1 MKKFISSLLAIIFAL
16 STFGSVFSA
25 SAENVTAISMTAQLK
40 NAFKNGGSY
49 ELSRDLFSVYGF
61 PIEKDVK
68 LNGKEYSINAQ
79 SNGGSSATFYQ
90 NEYVSSSFSN
100 VVFKGT
106 EKADVGIWVGSG
118 TMSFDSCTVSDF
130 TITSNRMAALAAGGG
145 AQLILN
151 DTVFNNNL
159 DYDVG
164 VFDYSTAVFNGS
176 TAVNSVV
183 LDYCSTL
190 NINDSSTVSNIYYN
204 SVSSGYSLINIGEN
218 WSGTTSITFK
228 NPVSRIIGSV
238 AEGAD
243 ISNITVTNSGCR
255 LENQNSKLVLICEE
269 NETAI
274 HFDMNTREA
283 LFKGSTGFLYGEAEI
298 NVPSIDLICGL
309 QPETMVQKVY
319 AGKQHPTADAIRT
332 SSALLSAGVKDME
345 VYLQDHY
352 LEWPYDAPRQGEE
365 IDLDSYQKT
374 VEEILYAMI
383 CDEAQQGDEGAF
395 SGSDGKY
402 YVLNDNKDLYNFV
415 LFNEPDQIWYWNNLE
430 GLKAAWKKI
439 YNAVHAIYP
448 DARCAG
454 PNFAGYNKD
463 SYDSFLSFCYDNNCL
478 PEVITWHE
486 LGDSSLTDFYTH
498 YDEIKE
504 MQAKYYT
511 QEYAL
516 KTGRS
521 YQPKLLVN
529 EYARHYDIGAP
540 GGLVKWL
547 SMFEDKD
554 MSGCLAYWAMANT
567 LNELA
572 ADQNSPTSSWWVYH
586 WYAQMTGEQCPLV
599 SPEFDKT
606 RFYGLTSYDEDNNT
620 AYVLFGG
627 CEDKNGCEAVYLDNM
642 DETNLVNDYG
652 DVYAKI
658 YNVGFSGQLGTNY
671 KPDLVYE
678 GYLGTEDN
686 TLKIAM
692 NNTDEMQAYFAVLSY
707 SNTIGGYEINLSNP
721 VYSYEAEDADLLGGA
736 TAYSK
741 GGWSTFA
748 TSGRAEVGS
757 INNNGDGVKFTVT
770 VPEDGYYSASLF
782 YSLQAPY
789 VNPKTLEPDANGQ
802 NRGIGKSLPYGVELD
817 GEKQEN
823 IVLESTASWAYKS
836 HCDMAYY
843 LTAGEH
849 TLTFKH
855 INGDEG
861 NKGNLQL
868 VAALDKLDIKK
879 FANNENDFEIDLR
892 EMKSFKEWNG
902 YRVTAVAPAEGYY
915 YVSSSV
921 SISKQNVDYAS
932 DAKSFSKCGVYD
944 VPIDGSHIY
953 LNKGA
958 NTLYIE
964 GGQNLVFHYEDTFDI
979 DTGGALVVKS
989 SDITLHGN
997 SPVLKKNAYANSGYV
1012 ISELGIGQN
1021 PDKNDK
1027 AEYNYATFKVRAKKD
1042 GRYNFTINYSND
1054 EPAPVMLKSDGTTYL
1069 HPYNMDLVERYA
1081 QISVNGGEPET
1092 VYFKNTLSW
1101 DTFKTV
1107 SVQFDLKEGINEI
1120 KIYNDNSYQFSSLV
1134 NSTAP
1139 EISSIVITNTSDKYS
1154 QAEFVKGAKS
1164 TTHSFNTVSSKV
1176 ITPATL
1182 SANGKLEN
1190 TVVCSE
1196 CGYKTT
1202 RTETINK
1209 IVSCTLSKT
1218 TYTYNGKVQ
1227 KPSVTVKDSK
1237 GKTIASGNYTLTY
1250 SNKNSKAYGKYTV
1263 KITFKGNYK
1272 GTKTLTYYIS
1282 PKGTTVSK
1290 ITSPKSKQLKVTWK
1304 KQTSN
1309 TNGYQIQIATD
1320 IKFTKDVKSYTVT
1333 SNKTTSKT
1341 LTGLK
1346 SKKKYFVR
1354 IRTYKTVKGVKCY
1367 STWSGSKYATT
1378 KK

>member
-1 MKKFISSLLAIIFAL
+1 MKKVISSLLAIIFVL

-25 SAENVTAISMTAQLK
+25 SAESVASLVSTAQLK
-40 NAFKNGGSY
+40 SAFKLGGNY
-49 ELSRDLFSVYGF
+49 ELTRDLFSVTAF
-61 PIEKDVK
+61 PIESDVK
-68 LNGKEYSINAQ
+68 LDGKGYSISAQ
-79 SNGGSSATFYQ
+79 NNGYAAAVFYQ
-90 NEYVSSSFSN
+90 NENVSSSFSN
-100 VVFKGT
+100 LGVKGAA
-106 EKADVGIWVGSG
+106 KPDVGVWVGWG
-118 TMSFDSCTVSDF
+118 TMSFDSCTISNF
-130 TITSNRMAALAAGGG
+130 TITSNRYAAICAGNSSE
-145 AQLILN
+145 LVLN
-151 DTVFNNNL
+151 DTAFSNNAE
-159 DYDVG
+159 YDI
-164 VFDYSTAVFNGS
+164 TAADSASVTLSGS
-176 TAVNSVV
+176 TS
-183 LDYCSTL
+183 LDKMR
-190 NINDSSTVSNIYYN
+190 
-204 SVSSGYSLINIGEN
+204 VSSNFAKINIGKGF
-218 WSGTTSITFK
+218 SDAFVLTFD
-228 NPVSRIIGSV
+228 NPVAKVIGTV
-238 AEGAD
+238 ADGAD
-243 ISNITVTNSGCR
+243 ISNITVTNQGYH
-255 LENQNSKLVLICEE
+255 LENQNGKLVLA
-269 NETAI
+269 TAREAAI
-274 HFDMNTREA
+274 RFDMSTRET
-283 LFKGSTGFLYGEAEI
+283 LYKGSTGFLYGASEI
-298 NVPSIDLICGL
+298 NVPSIDLIYGL

-352 LEWPYDAPRQGEE
+352 LEWPYDAPMKDGK
-365 IDLDSYQKT
+365 IDLDAYQKT
-374 VEEILYAMI
+374 VEEILYVMI
-383 CDEAQQGDEGAF
+383 CDEAKQGNDGAF
-395 SGSDGKY
+395 LGTDGKY
-402 YVLNDNKDLYNFV
+402 YVLNENKDLYNFV

-439 YNAVHAIYP
+439 YDAVHAIYP
-448 DARCAG
+448 EARCAG
-454 PNFAGYNKD
+454 PNFAGYNQQ
-463 SYDSFLSFCYDNNCL
+463 SYDSFLAFCYQNDCL

-498 YDEIKE
+498 YDEVKA

-511 QEYAL
+511 EEYAL

-529 EYARHYDIGAP
+529 EYARHYDIGSP

-547 SMFEDKD
+547 AMFEDKD

-599 SPEFDKT
+599 SPDFDKT
-606 RFYGLTSYDEDNNT
+606 RFYGLTSYDEEINT

-627 CEDKNGCEAVYLDNM
+627 NEDKNGREAVYLDNLDSTSLM
-642 DETNLVNDYG
+642 NEYG
-652 DVYAKI
+652 IVRAKVYA
-658 YNVGFSGQLGTNY
+658 VSFSGQLGAT
-671 KPDLVYE
+671 YE
-678 GYLGTEDN
+678 PEVVFDGELKAEDN
-686 TLKIAM
+686 TLKITV
-692 NNTDEMQAYFAVLSY
+692 NNTDEMQAYFAVLTKGYGSEY
-707 SNTIGGYEINLSNP
+707 SDEALEYP
-721 VYSYEAEDADLLGGA
+721 VLSYEAEDAELLGGA
-736 TAYSK
+736 RAYSK

-757 INNNGDGVKFTVT
+757 INNNGDGVKFTIN
-770 VPEDGYYSASLF
+770 VPEDGEYIASLF

-802 NRGIGKSLPYGVELD
+802 NRGIGKSLPYGFELD
-817 GEKQEN
+817 GKKQDN
-823 IVLESTASWAYKS
+823 IILESTASWSYKN
-836 HCDMAYY
+836 HCDNWLY

-879 FANNENDFEIDLR
+879 YSNNEYDFNVELSH
-892 EMKSFKEWNG
+892 MKSFKEWNG
-902 YRVTAVAPAEGYY
+902 YRITAVAPAEGYY
-915 YVSSSV
+915 YVSSNQG
-921 SISKQNVDYAS
+921 ISKQNVDYAS
-932 DAKSFSKCGVYD
+932 DAKSFSKCSVYD
-944 VPIDGSHIY
+944 VQQEGYAIY
-953 LNKGA
+953 LNRGA
-958 NTLYIE
+958 NTLYVD
-964 GGQNLVFHYEDTFDI
+964 GDYTLSFTYDDTFD
-979 DTGGALVVKS
+979 DSLVVRS
-989 SDITLHGN
+989 PDITLHGN
-997 SPVLKKNAYANSGYV
+997 NPVLKKNAYAGSGYV

-1027 AEYNYATFKVRAKKD
+1027 AEYNYATFKVKVKSD
-1042 GRYNFTINYSND
+1042 GRYNFTISYSND
-1054 EPAPVMLKSDGTTYL
+1054 EPAPVMQKADDSTYV

-1081 QISVNGGEPET
+1081 QISVNSGEPET

-1107 SVQFDLKEGINEI
+1107 SVQFDLKAGINEI
-1120 KIYNDNSYQFSSLV
+1120 KIYNDNSYQFSPLV

-1139 EISSIVITNTSDKYS
+1139 EINSITITNISSKYS
-1154 QAEFVKGAKS
+1154 QAEFVPGAKS
-1164 TTHSFNTVSSKV
+1164 TAHIFKTVSSKV
-1176 ITPATL
+1176 VTPATA

-1190 TVVCSE
+1190 KLVCTE
-1196 CGYKTT
+1196 CGYTT
-1202 RTETINK
+1202 TKTETINK
-1209 IVSCTLSKT
+1209 IASFALSKT

-1227 KPSVTVKDSK
+1227 KPTVTVKDSK
-1237 GKTIASGNYTLTY
+1237 GKTIAASNYTLTY

-1282 PKGTTVSK
+1282 PKTTSISK
-1290 ITSPKSKQLKVTWK
+1290 VTSPKSKQLKVTWK

-1320 IKFTKDVKSYTVT
+1320 SKFTKDVKSYTVT

-1341 LTGLK
+1341 LTSLK
-1346 SKKKYFVR
+1346 SKKKYYVR